1 MLKTVIRLLLVAIL
15 VFGAWFLLRQDG
27 AGWRWLV
34 NGGWHTT
41 ARVGAL
47 SPEEQRWASVA
58 WRYFDNNTQPQTGL
72 VNGSDKRPVV
82 SVWQLGD
89 TLIALTAAR
98 QLGLVDDV
106 TFDQRITRLL
116 GTLNRLMLTGDSLP
130 NLLYNTQSGAMIDY
144 SNQPRVL
151 GWSSREIARLMVGL
165 RLVAAW
171 HPEYAEYLERILLR
185 WNFCRIVDKQGQLFA
200 GEMQQNQQTITRP
213 EGRLGDSE
221 YSAAGF
227 GEWGFANQL
236 SLAPPAQPVIIYDLS
251 LDVDARDPRT
261 TWTPSTITTLPYVLS
276 GMEYGWELPGASR
289 DTVRTLRHRA
299 SDVYRVQERRWQQ
312 DKVLTARSD
321 FNLAEAP
328 WHVNDTIFA
337 NGYAW
342 NTLGDDGKY
351 YPRLAQVS
359 TRAVFGLW
367 VLWDTPFTDA
377 LMKMTRLQ
385 QDSERGWYE
394 GRVESTGDYNRA
406 ITLSTNAMVLEALF
420 YKVNYGPLLG
430 AKTPRQPGYFSR
442 QIADPFSPALQRC
455 LPEPRLTSAERRKE
469 K

>member
-15 VFGAWFLLRQDG
+15 AVAAWLLLRQDG

-47 SPEEQRWASVA
+47 TPEEQRWARVA
-58 WRYFDNNTQPQTGL
+58 WRYFENNTQPHNGL

-116 GTLNRLMLTGDSLP
+116 GTLNRLMLTSDSLP

-144 SNQPRVL
+144 SNKPRVL

-171 HPEYAEYLERILLR
+171 HPEYAEYLERIPLR

-200 GEMQQNQQTITRP
+200 GQMQQNQQMITRP

-261 TWTPSTITTLPYVLS
+261 TWTPSAITTLPAVLS

-289 DTVRTLRHRA
+289 DAVRTLRHRA
-299 SDVYRVQERRWQQ
+299 SDVYRVQEMRWQQ

-321 FNLAEAP
+321 FTLAEAP

-385 QDSERGWYE
+385 QDRERGWYE

-420 YKVNYGPLLG
+420 YKANYGPLLG
-430 AKTPRQPGYFSR
+430 EQTPRRPGYFAR
-442 QIADPFSPALQRC
+442 QIADPFSPAPQRC
-455 LPEPRLTSAERRKE
+455 LPEPAPVAAR
-469 K
+469 